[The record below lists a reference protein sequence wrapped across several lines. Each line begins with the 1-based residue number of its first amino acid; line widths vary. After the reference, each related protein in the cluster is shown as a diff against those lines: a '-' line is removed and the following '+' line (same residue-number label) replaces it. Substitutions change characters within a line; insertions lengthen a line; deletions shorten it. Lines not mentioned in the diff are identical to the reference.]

1 MRRRDFIALL
11 GSVAT
16 GWPLTGRAQ
25 QPVVPVIGFLRS
37 TPSAPFAHLVTAF
50 RDGLK
55 EAGFVE
61 GSNLAIEYRWADND
75 PDRLPGLAADL
86 VSRQVAVI
94 VGNSVAVEAARAAT
108 QTIPIVFVAAD
119 DPVKTGLVESLHR
132 PEKNLTGVTFFG
144 GGHLN
149 VKRLELLME
158 LAPKATLIAVL
169 LDPTYPAFEA
179 ELPNVIAAARFARR
193 EVLVLRATT
202 EREFEAA
209 FAELVQAGVGALLVS
224 GSAAFTSRRHLL
236 VMLAARHAIP
246 TIYDVRDHVTVGGL
260 VSYGANLADAYRQA
274 GTQVGRILKG
284 AKPSEVPV
292 LQPTRFELVVNLRT
306 AKALGLI
313 IPPTLLA
320 RADEVIE

>member
-1 MRRRDFIALL
+1 
-11 GSVAT
+11 V
-16 GWPLTGRAQ
+16 
-25 QPVVPVIGFLRS
+25 PVVGFLRS
-37 TPSAPFAHLVTAF
+37 TPSAPFAYLVTAF

-61 GSNLAIEYRWADND
+61 GQNVAIEYRWADND

-94 VGNSVAVEAARAAT
+94 VANGAAALTARSAT
-108 QTIPIVFVAAD
+108 KTIPIVFVIGD
-119 DPVKTGLVESLHR
+119 DPVKAGLISSLNR
-132 PEKNLTGVTFFG
+132 PEQNLTGVTFFG

-158 LAPKATLIAVL
+158 LAPKATFIAVM

-179 ELPNVIAAARFARR
+179 ELPNVIAAVRSAGR

-202 EREFEAA
+202 EREIEAA

-224 GSAAFTSRRHLL
+224 GSAAFTSQRHLL
-236 VMLAARHAIP
+236 VTLAARHAIP

-274 GTQVGRILKG
+274 GTQVSRILKG

-292 LQPTRFELVVNLRT
+292 LQPTRFELVVNLKIARE
-306 AKALGLI
+306 LGLV
-313 IPPTLLA
+313 IPPSLLA